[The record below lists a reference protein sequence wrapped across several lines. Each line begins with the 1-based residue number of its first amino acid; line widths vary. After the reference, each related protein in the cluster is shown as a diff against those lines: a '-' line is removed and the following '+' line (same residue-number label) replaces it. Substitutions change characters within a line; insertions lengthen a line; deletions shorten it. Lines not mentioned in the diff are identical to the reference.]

1 MRLSLLSPLDS
12 LIAPP
17 PLPKRVE
24 FLARQ
29 PFAHRGHHGGEI
41 IENGRA
47 AFCGAIALGHGI
59 ELDVQAAQDGEA
71 FVFHDA
77 SLERLTGESGN
88 FADRSGAE
96 LDRILL
102 NGTNETVPRLP
113 EILAL
118 VGGRAPILIEVKAP
132 GVLVGVLC
140 LSVRR
145 ALEGYRGDVAIM
157 SFNPAVGRWFRR
169 HAPRYVRGLVVTEQE
184 EKGWFG
190 ALRGRAKRHLS
201 LWQAQPDF
209 LAYDIRD
216 LPSAFATQQRTR
228 GLKVLTWT
236 VRTEEQEQVAF
247 AHADEVI
254 YEKPPPK
261 VG

>member
-1 MRLSLLSPLDS
+1 MRLSLLSALDS

-17 PLPKRVE
+17 PLAKRVE

-29 PFAHRGHHGGEI
+29 PFAHRGLHGDGV
-41 IENGRA
+41 IENGRV
-47 AFCGAIALGHGI
+47 AFSGAVALGHGI
-59 ELDVQAAQDGEA
+59 ELDVQAARDGEA

-77 SLERLTGESGN
+77 TLERLTGESGN
-88 FADRSGAE
+88 FADRSGSE

-102 NGTNETVPRLP
+102 KGTNESIPRLP

-145 ALEGYRGDVAIM
+145 ALEGYRGEVAIM
-157 SFNPAVGRWFRR
+157 SFNPSVGRWFRH

-184 EKGWFG
+184 EKGWSG
-190 ALRGRAKRHLS
+190 ALRGRAKRHFS

-216 LPSAFATQQRTR
+216 LPSAFAAQQRAR

-254 YEKPPPK
+254 YEKPSQK
-261 VG
+261 AG

>member
-17 PLPKRVE
+17 PAPGRAD

-29 PFAHRGHHGGEI
+29 PFAHRGLHGGAI
-41 IENGRA
+41 VENSRA
-47 AFCGAIALGHGI
+47 AFEAAIALGHGI
-59 ELDVQAAQDGEA
+59 ELDVLAAQDGEA

-77 SLERLTGESGN
+77 ELARLTGESGN

-96 LDRILL
+96 LDRIRLG
-102 NGTNETVPRLP
+102 GTDETIPRLP

-118 VGGRAPILIEVKAP
+118 VGGRVPVLIEVKAP
-132 GVLVGVLC
+132 GPLVGVLC

-145 ALEGYRGDVAIM
+145 ALEGYRGACAVM
-157 SFNPAVGRWFRR
+157 SFNPAVGRWFRL
-169 HAPRYVRGLVVTEQE
+169 HAPRYVRGLVVTEE
-184 EKGWFG
+184 DDKGWPG
-190 ALRGRAKRHLS
+190 ALRGRVLRHLS

-216 LPSAFATQQRTR
+216 LPSAFAARQRAR
-228 GLKVLTWT
+228 GLKLVTWT
-236 VRTEEQEQVAF
+236 VRTVAQEKTAM

-254 YEKPPPK
+254 YEKPPL
-261 VG
+261 GAS